1 MALTE
6 EQIKRLDKLDFSLGG
21 GFADFM
27 ENENKWNVSKDKFLF
42 VGLGGKGS
50 QTVAKLKTEIC
61 KQLICD
67 KETRKPKN
75 VEYLAIDSSIDDLE
89 KLCKKSFGQ
98 VGLSVDPT
106 NPEVCQLYSPDAAA
120 KLEQKD
126 KLPDYITSWL
136 NPNMNKQLVGEG
148 AGGIRQAGRYLLFS
162 SAFATVT
169 NALKNKLNNLH
180 EQITNVTKERLV
192 IYIFAG
198 VGGGTGSG
206 TIIDIPYIIRK
217 ICETW
222 SNVRLYG
229 YIFLPDTYPDGVNY
243 PYVKYNAYAALKEIN
258 TFMKIGEMQG
268 EACFE
273 AQYTY
278 ASEWKIKSN
287 KPIFDS
293 CVLISGLNVVE
304 GQRTNSDKY
313 AFKVAIDSIINQ
325 ISDPET
331 PADYQVVSSFLD
343 NNKQMIAGR
352 VNALKVPKDMY
363 YQFNVIGVGGITLP
377 TEEIMAYISHG
388 TFDLLRKGW
397 DKHASQQDV
406 ERLLSMIHMLPQEQ
420 AQNIVSKSKVSMMEY
435 HEGIGGRTD
444 KGDVQDNSLY
454 NVLKNIW
461 MSNNVLLYDAWDE
474 AKNKNMSESIIKE
487 LDAAY
492 KSAFVDEGKGI
503 YFLRELLASRIV
515 DGSAFNGLLF
525 RIENEYKSSISG
537 LIRGQEEIQ
546 AQTDER
552 MKEIQTELDS
562 AFCVFPKRKIEEYK
576 SLCIQKF
583 TADNMIYMYE
593 KIIKD
598 CMEQIIAWIKEKI
611 GELQNY
617 VDVFTKLNDIIER
630 NYLYVMSEDK
640 VSENGYITLLEL
652 KDAKTDSGVQQ
663 VIQYMDS
670 LLAEKRAEGMVTALE
685 QKILDTKEAWK
696 ASEEDFDPMDVFVRY
711 IEEQYSPLAQLTL
724 ESFLSIKYKNADINA
739 NITALGDSLSARAEV
754 AFPERTSFP
763 MNELPQRKYV
773 FIPAGAGVLSKA
785 LQGVAQNKGDANNP
799 VKTIACRDRSHVYWY
814 NLAAG
819 VPIFALKELENYEEI
834 YESEAGDGCQ
844 LKETVQENWKDFP
857 ALSAQAWWPTA
868 NFNPRERELAEKVK
882 KETDEF
888 IRSGLLTTNTL
899 GQYVAHCLPID
910 NSVQSNYI
918 EGRILDWCKNT
929 YLKDPLKDTEG
940 FYDTG
945 KNFFEVIAS
954 TQNFIDYQAAISY
967 VNETDIYKLIRMN
980 VFLYRRLLKTYEI
993 YQKCCRILE
1002 NAQAVLR
1009 KKLKLKNN
1017 MKRLYDYARTGII
1030 RFNPENLVLV
1040 NREGYETELLYFD
1053 DYTAWDNQ
1061 FYIYQAVLNL
1071 QDKIAGDFITDMDT
1085 DLQALLNDHSAEAR
1099 QKYTELSNKFMD
1111 ECTKALSLLKQAK
1124 VQREFGQL
1132 GRNEDIKIYTQF
1144 YNDMLALRVGR

>member
-6 EQIKRLDKLDFSLGG
+6 EQIKRLGKLDFSLGG
-21 GFADFM
+21 GFSDFM
-27 ENENKWNVSKDKFLF
+27 TNGNKLDVSKDKFLF

-50 QTVAKLKTEIC
+50 QTVAKLKTEIY
-61 KQLICD
+61 KRLKCD
-67 KETRKPKN
+67 PDTRRPKN

-106 NPEVCQLYSPDAAA
+106 NSEVCQLYTSGAAA

-162 SAFATVT
+162 SAFSTVT
-169 NALKNKLNNLH
+169 NALKNKLQNLH
-180 EQITNVTKERLV
+180 QQIANVQTQRLV

-198 VGGGTGSG
+198 IGGGTGSG
-206 TIIDIPYIIRK
+206 TIIDVPYIIRE
-217 ICETW
+217 ICKTW
-222 SNVRLYG
+222 TNVRLYS

-243 PYVKYNAYAALKEIN
+243 SYVKYNAYAALKEID
-258 TFMKIGEMQG
+258 TLMEIGHMQG

-273 AQYTY
+273 AQYTS
-278 ASEWKIKSN
+278 APEWKIKSN

-293 CVLISGLNVVE
+293 CVLVSGLNAVK
-304 GQRTNSDKY
+304 GRILHPDKY
-313 AFKVAIDSIINQ
+313 ASKVVIDTIINQ
-325 ISDPET
+325 MSDPAT

-343 NNKQMIAGR
+343 NNFQMISGM
-352 VNALKVPKDMY
+352 VNELNTPKNAY
-363 YQFNVIGVGGITLP
+363 YHFNVIGAGGVTLP

-388 TFDLLRKGW
+388 TFELLKKGW

-406 ERLLSMIHMLPQEQ
+406 ERILSMIHMLPQEQ
-420 AQNIVSKSKVSMMEY
+420 AQNIVSKSKVSMLEY

-454 NVLKNIW
+454 TTLKNIW
-461 MSNNVLLYDAWDE
+461 MSNNTLLYDAWDE
-474 AKNKNMSESIIKE
+474 AKNKNISERIIKE
-487 LDAAY
+487 LDDVY
-492 KSAFVDEGKGI
+492 RSAFVDKDKGI
-503 YFLRELLASRIV
+503 YFLRELLASRIA

-525 RIENEYKSSISG
+525 RIENDYKSSISG

-546 AQTDER
+546 AQADER

-562 AFCVFPKRKIEEYK
+562 ALCVFPKRKIEEYK

-593 KIIKD
+593 NIIKK
-598 CMEQIIAWIKEKI
+598 CMKQIVDWIKLKI

-630 NYLYVMSEDK
+630 NYLHVMNEDK
-640 VSENGYITLLEL
+640 VSDTGYITLLEL

-663 VIQYMDS
+663 VMQYMDS
-670 LLAEKRAEGMVTALE
+670 LLAGKRAEGMVTVLE
-685 QKILDTKEAWK
+685 QKILDTEKLWK
-696 ASEEDFDPMDVFVRY
+696 ASEEDFDPMDVFVQY
-711 IEEQYSPLAQLTL
+711 VEEQYTPLIQMTL
-724 ESFLSIKYKNADINA
+724 DTFLNIKYKNDDINKCINDLA
-739 NITALGDSLSARAEV
+739 DSLEDDAAF
-754 AFPERTSFP
+754 AFPVISAFELTS
-763 MNELPQRKYV
+763 LPQKRYV
-773 FIPAGAGVLSKA
+773 FIPAGTGVLSSA
-785 LQGVAQNKGDANNP
+785 LQQKANVSGAQS
-799 VKTIACRDRSHVYWY
+799 IISMDRNHMYWY
-814 NLAAG
+814 NLATG
-819 VPIFALKELENYEEI
+819 VPIFALKELENYEKI
-834 YESEAGDGCQ
+834 YEREAGDGCQ

-857 ALSAQAWWPTA
+857 ALSAQAWGTTT

-899 GQYVAHCLPID
+899 DQYVAHCLPID

-918 EGRILDWCKNT
+918 EGRILDWCRNT
-929 YLKDPLKDTEG
+929 YLKAPLKDTEG

-945 KNFFEVIAS
+945 KNFFDVIAS

-967 VNETDIYKLIRMN
+967 VNETDIYILIRMN
-980 VFLYRRLLKTYEI
+980 VFLYRRLQKTYEI

-1002 NAQAVLR
+1002 DDEAVLR
-1009 KKLKLKNN
+1009 EKLKLKSN
-1017 MKRLYDYARTGII
+1017 MKRLYDYVRTGII

-1071 QDKIAGDFITDMDT
+1071 QDKIEGDFITDMDT